1 MMKSKKLEARLQL
14 ISELIED
21 LGSLDIDGLNKFLE
35 SWGHSASQYRKLA
48 SMSSPPV
55 TSSALVAGI
64 DQGLREFPELIIDLK
79 LTDAVSMETM
89 RRFYSIVD
97 KYIPEHFDAEK
108 KKLSRIISAGKIKS
122 EKEYYLVRFRMD
134 EVERLGENPEE
145 YEQLD
150 TLLLNFEN
158 SSNKQRQTGTAS
170 PPLL

>member
-1 MMKSKKLEARLQL
+1 MKSKKLEARLQL
-14 ISELIED
+14 ISELIEA
-21 LGSLDIDGLNKFLE
+21 LGSLDIDGLNKLLE
-35 SWGHSASQYRKLA
+35 IWGGSVSQYRMLA

-79 LTDAVSMETM
+79 LTDAVSMEAI
-89 RRFYSIVD
+89 RRFHSVVD
-97 KYIPEHFDAEK
+97 MHIPGHFDTEK

-122 EKEYYLVRFRMD
+122 KKEYYMVRFRMD
-134 EVERLGENPEE
+134 EIERLGENREE

-150 TLLLNFEN
+150 ALLLNFEN
-158 SSNKQRQTGTAS
+158 SSNKKSQAGTAS